1 MAHLKEERASDRA
14 ERQLIEKIVCGEFPT
29 NTDLPGERVLSKE
42 LDIARPALREAM
54 QRLSHDGWLE
64 IQGGK
69 PTRVRDYLK
78 DGNVNILAGLLK
90 ANPDLI
96 PNLVPDLLEIW
107 QLLAPQ
113 YTNSSVRRVPGL
125 LLDLL
130 ESFEGVPDEA
140 EAYAMCMWKLHH
152 MLVSYSDNLI
162 YRLLF
167 NTFKDFYNQLATF
180 YYTDPEHR
188 ALARKLWEELEP
200 SVESL
205 DMETAS
211 RQVHSFLSN
220 TTDFWVNVSFE
231 QFQVEGTDDV
241 GQVETKLKKKQ

>member
-1 MAHLKEERASDRA
+1 MENPKDERASDRA
-14 ERQLIEKIVCGEFPT
+14 ERQVIEKIVRGEFPP

-42 LDIARPALREAM
+42 LDIARPVLREAL

-64 IQGGK
+64 IQQGK

-107 QLLAPQ
+107 ELLAPR

-130 ESFEGVPDEA
+130 QDFKRVPDEA
-140 EAYAMCMWKLHH
+140 DAYAGCMWELHH

-162 YRLLF
+162 YGLLF
-167 NTFKDFYNQLATF
+167 NTFKDFYHQLATH
-180 YYTDPEHR
+180 YYDDPEHR
-188 ALARKLWEELEP
+188 EAARQLWVELAPSIEALDTEKAARL
-200 SVESL
+200 
-205 DMETAS
+205 
-211 RQVHSFLSN
+211 VHSFLSN
-220 TTDFWVNVSFE
+220 TTDFWVHASFE
-231 QFQVEGTDDV
+231 GLSEGREDEEV
-241 GQVETKLKKKQ
+241 GKVDRKK